1 MAASRSSSRRATWS
15 FWTRSVVRAKSTR
28 HPFSIRARPMAA
40 ARWLFPPPGG
50 PNRSKLAPWPNQPVA
65 GGERGHL
72 RLGDH
77 RHGFEVEA
85 VEGLS
90 GRQPGLGEMTLDAA
104 SAAFGEFVFGDGDEE
119 ASGRPS
125 FLVGL
130 FGELRPHGFDGGQPQ
145 LVEQEAEARRIDG
158 LGRAHAASPISA

>member
-1 MAASRSSSRRATWS
+1 
-15 FWTRSVVRAKSTR
+15 
-28 HPFSIRARPMAA
+28 MAA
-40 ARWLFPPPGG
+40 ARMALSAAGRAEQEQIG
-50 PNRSKLAPWPNQPVA
+50 ALAQPAVA
-65 GGERGHL
+65 GGERAHL

-77 RHGFEVEA
+77 RHGFEVEGI
-85 VEGLS
+85 EGFS

-119 ASGRPS
+119 AGGGPS

-158 LGRAHAASPISA
+158 LGRAHAASPIAAAPTRHS